1 MNIPQELR
9 REDRWVVWKHEKRN
23 GKWTKVPYDAKTGE
37 FAKSNDSATWTTFD
51 RAVKSSELLNTGGY
65 DGPGFMLHNS
75 ELTGIDFDGVLDDG
89 MPEPYVLNIISQIGA
104 PYCEVTPSDTG
115 LRVFIKGT
123 QLPPGNRKFSAKKK
137 GVEKY
142 GAEIYS
148 GREGGRYLTITGNRY
163 SGEGIPEITNID
175 IVYFLISKF
184 ADEHFRR
191 LWLGDASEYENDE
204 SRVDLALL
212 GVFARAFNGDVPK
225 MLRFFN
231 ASVPGHR
238 EKWINRKDYQEMTI
252 AKATSGLSMSSK
264 AWDKFVEQPRKII
277 EFHEFPEEK
286 QKNAWTAFDYVIQA
300 VDGQFDG
307 WFPLGSPSLVG
318 GSSGSGKTTFML
330 DLCVAQAMG
339 APFYK
344 HATFKRPYLVLMLDR
359 GADSHTRTM
368 RRLGF
373 KTEQV
378 PIKFLKAAVD
388 GEASQQVIDMI
399 EQTNPTPQ
407 VVFIEGIDMLVSD
420 PNSLDIV
427 MPFMH
432 EIQQIASHFHV
443 AIVGSCGAPK
453 TKPKEGYAAKR
464 DTIFGSAVWSR
475 MSETI
480 VTIQYPAGDDTV
492 DKREISILPRNA
504 KAEQFT
510 TEFQDGRLVA
520 VLPTVEYEASP
531 GGRPNEPLQAAIQFL
546 ERELQSGPKV
556 GDTLIKEAHDFED
569 IKRPTLFKAAKEL
582 HINMRD
588 RIAGKAVWSLPE
600 MNAVSA
606 TTYSGPQENNTKFNY
621 E

>member
-1 MNIPQELR
+1 
-9 REDRWVVWKHEKRN
+9 
-23 GKWTKVPYDAKTGE
+23 
-37 FAKSNDSATWTTFD
+37 
-51 RAVKSSELLNTGGY
+51 
-65 DGPGFMLHNS
+65 
-75 ELTGIDFDGVLDDG
+75 
-89 MPEPYVLNIISQIGA
+89 
-104 PYCEVTPSDTG
+104 
-115 LRVFIKGT
+115 
-123 QLPPGNRKFSAKKK
+123 
-137 GVEKY
+137 
-142 GAEIYS
+142 
-148 GREGGRYLTITGNRY
+148 
-163 SGEGIPEITNID
+163 
-175 IVYFLISKF
+175 
-184 ADEHFRR
+184 
-191 LWLGDASEYENDE
+191 
-204 SRVDLALL
+204 
-212 GVFARAFNGDVPK
+212 
-225 MLRFFN
+225 
-231 ASVPGHR
+231 
-238 EKWINRKDYQEMTI
+238 
-252 AKATSGLSMSSK
+252 
-264 AWDKFVEQPRKII
+264 
-277 EFHEFPEEK
+277 
-286 QKNAWTAFDYVIQA
+286 
-300 VDGQFDG
+300 
-307 WFPLGSPSLVG
+307 
-318 GSSGSGKTTFML
+318 
-330 DLCVAQAMG
+330 
-339 APFYK
+339 
-344 HATFKRPYLVLMLDR
+344 
-359 GADSHTRTM
+359 
-368 RRLGF
+368 
-373 KTEQV
+373 
-378 PIKFLKAAVD
+378 
-388 GEASQQVIDMI
+388 
-399 EQTNPTPQ
+399 
-407 VVFIEGIDMLVSD
+407 MLVSD